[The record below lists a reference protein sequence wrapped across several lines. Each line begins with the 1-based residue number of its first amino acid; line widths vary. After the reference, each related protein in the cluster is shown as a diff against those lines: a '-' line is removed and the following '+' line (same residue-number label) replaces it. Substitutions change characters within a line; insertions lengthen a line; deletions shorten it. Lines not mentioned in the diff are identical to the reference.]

1 MIRLAAHQ
9 DTKIVVELLRR
20 FLTETSYQQAESAG
34 NNLEHLCK
42 LIWTFQQ
49 YGYIWLAEVNGEAV
63 GLLIAVKE
71 PNIWLPTAREL
82 REVVWYMVPEH
93 RTNSIGGKLFVHYC
107 RKGEELLQSGEI
119 QGYFTTKMTTTDSID
134 YERRGFR
141 KTEEVYIKE

>member
-1 MIRLAAHQ
+1 MIRLATHQ

-20 FLTETSYQQAESAG
+20 FLSETSYQQAESAG
-34 NNLEHLCK
+34 NDIEHLCK

-49 YGYIWLAEVNGEAV
+49 YGYIWLAEVNDEPV

-107 RKGEELLQSGEI
+107 RKGEELLQSGLI